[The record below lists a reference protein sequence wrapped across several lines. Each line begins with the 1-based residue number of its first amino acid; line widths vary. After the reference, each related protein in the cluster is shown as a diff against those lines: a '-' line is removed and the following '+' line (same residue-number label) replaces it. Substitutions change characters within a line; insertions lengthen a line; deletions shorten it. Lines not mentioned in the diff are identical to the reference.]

1 MSASPPVDLSR
12 ARRVAALFAAAC
24 WPAALAHPVFTLKAW
39 FFDPAGPLIR
49 DHHLQSAGETLELW
63 QRAAGAAVHLVPA
76 LLFGY
81 GLLCAR
87 RSLLAFARGDLFD
100 GKMAAGLRDYAAFTF
115 WATVANVLAWPA
127 ESLAITIANLPGQR
141 LLSLGVTSGDLFG
154 VLAAGILWVIASA
167 IAQAGAVARENAQFV

>member
-1 MSASPPVDLSR
+1 MPASSAVNMSR
-12 ARRVAALFAAAC
+12 AQRIAAVFATAC
-24 WPAALAHPVFTLKAW
+24 WPGALAHPAFALKAW
-39 FFDPAGPLIR
+39 FLDPVGKLPQA
-49 DHHLQSAGETLELW
+49 HHLQYLGGALEPW

-87 RSLLAFARGDLFD
+87 RSLLAFAKGEMFD
-100 GKMAAGLRDYAAFTF
+100 GRMAAGLRDYAAFTF
-115 WATVANVLAWPA
+115 WATVANVAAWPA
-127 ESLAITIANLPGQR
+127 ESLAITFANPPGQR